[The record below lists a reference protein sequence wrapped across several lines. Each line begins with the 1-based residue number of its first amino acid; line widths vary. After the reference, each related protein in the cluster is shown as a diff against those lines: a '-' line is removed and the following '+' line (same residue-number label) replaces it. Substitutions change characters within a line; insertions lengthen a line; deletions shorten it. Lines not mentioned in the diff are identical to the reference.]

1 MREKRK
7 LKLKKFYF
15 HPITVFLFLTF
26 ATIILSGILSAFEM
40 QATYNVINPNT
51 NELEPTLVA
60 VENLLSFDGM
70 KFLIGDATTNFI
82 SFAPLGTLLL
92 ALIGIT
98 IAESTGLIET
108 LSKRFF
114 SKMPKEVFTFII
126 IFVATISS
134 LINEV
139 GYAILIPLTALI
151 YFINGRNPILGIIT
165 AFCGVAFG
173 YGVTIFV
180 GSMEVALMDYTRT
193 AAWLIDDNMH
203 ISLTSNLY
211 FIIATSILISII
223 GTVII
228 EKIIAPRVGKYKKEE
243 VSAKTEQ
250 YRVINLEEEE
260 QKRIE
265 REKYEKRGLRFAL
278 ITGII
283 VLLLFAYMLIPGL
296 PYSGMLLDMNEETYL
311 NQLFGE
317 TSYFQSGFTY
327 LVTLLLVLM
336 GLAYGLGAKSIKSDK
351 ALIEEVGKK
360 FSKTSYIFVL
370 IFVVSQFISVFRQT
384 NIGLV
389 ITAWLANLLE
399 HLEFS
404 GIPLIVVTLIIIA
417 LANLVLTSPTTK
429 WMIFSPIVV
438 PMFMQANISPQFA
451 QVVMRI
457 GNSMT
462 NGFTPILAS
471 FVIYL
476 GYLNVYNLNKKRP
489 ITIKK
494 SLKMIA
500 PYFLI
505 ISAAWILIVVGWYIT
520 GLPIGPSGVYPTL

>member
-1 MREKRK
+1 MKERRK

-15 HPITVFLFLTF
+15 HPITVFLFLII
-26 ATIILSGILSAFEM
+26 ATILLSGILSLFEM
-40 QATYNVINPNT
+40 QATYNTINPNT
-51 NELEPTLVA
+51 NELESTLVA
-60 VENLLSFDGM
+60 VENLFSFDGM

-98 IAESTGLIET
+98 IAEATGLIET
-108 LSKRFF
+108 VTKRFF
-114 SKMPKEVFTFII
+114 SKMPKEIFTFII
-126 IFVATISS
+126 LFIATISS

-139 GYAILIPLTALI
+139 GYAILIPLVALM

-180 GSMEVALMDYTRT
+180 GSMEIALMDYTRT
-193 AAWLIDDNMH
+193 AAWLIDDGMH
-203 ISLTSNLY
+203 ISLTSNLF

-223 GTVII
+223 GTIII
-228 EKIIAPRVGKYKKEE
+228 EKIIAPKIGKYKKEE
-243 VSAKTEQ
+243 EFAKTEQ
-250 YRVINLEEEE
+250 YRIINLEEEE

-278 ITGII
+278 ITSIV
-283 VLLLFAYMLIPGL
+283 VLLLFIYMLIPGL
-296 PYSGMLLDMNEETYL
+296 PYSGMLLDMTEKTYL
-311 NQLFGE
+311 NQLFGDN
-317 TSYFQSGFTY
+317 SYFQSGFTY
-327 LVTLLLVLM
+327 LVTLLLVFA
-336 GLAYGLGAKSIKSDK
+336 GLAYGLGAKTIKNDK
-351 ALIEEVGKK
+351 DLIEEVGRK
-360 FSKTSYIFVL
+360 FSKITYLFVL
-370 IFVVSQFISVFRQT
+370 IFVVSQFIAVFKQS
-384 NIGLV
+384 NIGII

-404 GIPLIVVTLIIIA
+404 GIPLIVVTLLIIA
-417 LANLVLTSPTTK
+417 ISNPVLTSPTTK

-451 QVVMRI
+451 QIVMRV

-471 FVIYL
+471 FVIYI
-476 GYLNVYNLNKKRP
+476 GYLNVYNLNKNKP
-489 ITIKK
+489 ITIRK
-494 SLKMIA
+494 SLKMIT

-505 ISAAWILIVVGWYIT
+505 ISIAWILIVVGWYIT
-520 GLPIGPSGVYPTL
+520 GLPIGPGVSPTL

>member
-1 MREKRK
+1 MKEKRK

-15 HPITVFLFLTF
+15 HPITVFLFLTLL
-26 ATIILSGILSAFEM
+26 TVVLSGILSAIEM
-40 QATYNVINPNT
+40 QATYNTVNPNT
-51 NELEPTLVA
+51 NELESTLVA

-70 KFLIGDATTNFI
+70 KFLIGNATTNFI

-108 LSKRFF
+108 LTKRFF
-114 SKMPKEVFTFII
+114 SKIPKEVFTFII
-126 IFVATISS
+126 LFIATISS

-139 GYAILIPLTALI
+139 GYAILIPLVALI
-151 YFINGRNPILGIIT
+151 YFMNGRNPLLGIIT

-180 GSMEVALMDYTRT
+180 GSMEIALMDYTRT
-193 AAWLIDDNMH
+193 AAWLIDDGMH
-203 ISLTSNLY
+203 ISLTSNLF
-211 FIIATSILISII
+211 FIIATSILISVI
-223 GTVII
+223 GTIII
-228 EKIIAPRVGKYKKEE
+228 EKIIAPKIGKYKKEE
-243 VSAKTEQ
+243 EFAKTEQ

-265 REKYEKRGLRFAL
+265 RDKYEKRGLRFAL
-278 ITGII
+278 ITSII
-283 VLLLFAYMLIPGL
+283 VILLFIYMLIPGL
-296 PYSGMLLDMNEETYL
+296 PYSGMLLDMTEDTYL
-311 NQLFGE
+311 NQLFGD

-327 LVTLLLVLM
+327 LVTLLLIIP
-336 GLAYGLGAKSIKSDK
+336 GIAYGLGAKSIKNDK
-351 ALIEEVGKK
+351 ELIEEVGKK

-370 IFVVSQFISVFRQT
+370 IFVVSQFIAVFKET
-384 NIGLV
+384 NIGLI

-399 HLEFS
+399 NLEFS
-404 GIPLIVVTLIIIA
+404 GIPLIIVTLILIA
-417 LANLVLTSPTTK
+417 VANMFLTSPTTK
-429 WMIFSPIVV
+429 WMIFAPVVV
-438 PMFMQANISPQFA
+438 PMFMQSNISPQFA
-451 QVVMRI
+451 QIVMRV

-462 NGFTPILAS
+462 NGYTVMLAS
-471 FVIYL
+471 FVIYI
-476 GYLNVYNLNKKRP
+476 GYLNIYNLNKNRP
-489 ITIKK
+489 ITIRK

-520 GLPIGPSGVYPTL
+520 GLPIGPGVNPTL

>member
-1 MREKRK
+1 MKEKRK

-26 ATIILSGILSAFEM
+26 LTIILSGILSAFEM
-40 QATYNVINPNT
+40 QATYNTVNPNT

-60 VENLLSFDGM
+60 VKNLFSFDGM
-70 KFLIGDATTNFI
+70 KFLIGDATTNFL

-98 IAESTGLIET
+98 IAEATGFIET
-108 LSKRFF
+108 LSKRYFI
-114 SKMPKEVFTFII
+114 KMPKEVFTFII

-139 GYAILIPLTALI
+139 GYAILIPLAALI

-203 ISLTSNLY
+203 IALTSNLI

-223 GTVII
+223 GTIII
-228 EKIIAPRVGKYKKEE
+228 EKIIAPKIGKYKKEE
-243 VSAKTEQ
+243 EFAKTEQ

-260 QKRIE
+260 QKKIE
-265 REKYEKRGLRFAL
+265 KDKYEKRGMRFAL
-278 ITGII
+278 ITGIVVI
-283 VLLLFAYMLIPGL
+283 LLFAYMLIPGL

-311 NQLFGE
+311 NQLFGDN
-317 TSYFQSGFTY
+317 SYFQSGFTY
-327 LVTLLLVLM
+327 LVTLLLVFM
-336 GLAYGLGAKSIKSDK
+336 GLAYGIGAKTIKNDK
-351 ALIEEVGKK
+351 ELIEEIGNK
-360 FSKTSYIFVL
+360 FSKTTYIFVL
-370 IFVVSQFISVFRQT
+370 IFVVSQFISVFRET
-384 NIGLV
+384 NIGTI
-389 ITAWLANLLE
+389 ITAWLASLLE
-399 HLEFS
+399 TLEFS
-404 GIPLIVVTLIIIA
+404 GIPLIIVTLLIIA
-417 LANLVLTSPTTK
+417 LANFVLPSATTK
-429 WMIFSPIVV
+429 WMIFAPIVV
-438 PMFMQANISPQFA
+438 PMFMQSNISPQFA
-451 QVVMRI
+451 QIVMRI

-476 GYLNVYNLNKKRP
+476 GYLNIYNLNKNKP
-489 ITIKK
+489 ITIRK
-494 SLKMIA
+494 SLKMIT

-505 ISAAWILIVVGWYIT
+505 ITAAWILIVVGWYIT
-520 GLPIGPSGVYPTL
+520 GLPIGPGVYPTL